1 MTGHAADA
9 AEAAEFGKAAV
20 ASLVVAQSA
29 AEKPTEEHGAAVPII
44 VVLVVVMVM
53 LLMVVVMVVLLHDHY
68 LRLGRWLR
76 IDYLRLGCIVDRR
89 WGLVWLV
96 RKLLILVGSVVW
108 SIALVCVHF

>member
-29 AEKPTEEHGAAVPII
+29 AEEPTEEHGAAISII
-44 VVLVVVMVM
+44 VVLVMVM
-53 LLMVVVMVVLLHDHY
+53 VMVVLLHDHY

-89 WGLVWLV
+89 RGLVWLV

-108 SIALVCVHF
+108 SVALVCVHF

>member
-1 MTGHAADA
+1 M
-9 AEAAEFGKAAV
+9 V
-20 ASLVVAQSA
+20 M
-29 AEKPTEEHGAAVPII
+29 
-44 VVLVVVMVM
+44 VLV
-53 LLMVVVMVVLLHDHY
+53 VVVMVVLLHDHY